1 MNITLEDINKRR
13 NEIFAKEPKDSSNSS
28 KKDSSQLN
36 KPRKRSV
43 TEINANYLEIGTNT
57 EYVVNTNVNTRPIDN
72 SIYITYINKK
82 LGVLD
87 KKLNSLIN
95 LSKPNSYMCLFIVI
109 VILFIGMMVLND
121 YLALKYT
128 TISLE

>member
-13 NEIFAKEPKDSSNSS
+13 NEIFAKEPKDSS

>member
-1 MNITLEDINKRR
+1 MNITLDDINKRR
-13 NEIFAKEPKDSSNSS
+13 NEIFAKEPKDSS

-43 TEINANYLEIGTNT
+43 TEINSNYLEIGTNT
-57 EYVVNTNVNTRPIDN
+57 ESVVNTNVNTRPIDN
-72 SIYITYINKK
+72 SIYMTYINKK